1 MECDPSNFL
10 SKIIERHFHDSL
22 YDFLNE
28 NNLIYS
34 RPLGFRR
41 KHSTE
46 TQLETAFIKIIGGLL
61 FNLDKDRV
69 SGMVLVDHRKAF
81 DMVDHEL
88 LLRKLKAYGV
98 ANQELN
104 WCRSCLCSRKQV
116 VDHVRGNES
125 GEVMLKHGVPQGS
138 IIGPLFFILFIND
151 LPLHISADVDLY
163 ADDTTVTAAADVKN
177 MAHLDLSLNKSV
189 KEIQAWASANKL
201 PINEDKTKVLT
212 ITRKRLNSKLNCKVS
227 VRGDSDNT
235 LCNAESAASLGLE
248 VDSKLPF
255 NAHVDKICKK
265 LASRNAVLRKIS
277 AFLPLSRRV
286 KYYNA
291 VIRPVIR
298 GTQQRQFSENICSED
313 DLRSRIFGTF
323 VVKFLACLP
332 LLGFSNI

>member
-1 MECDPSNFL
+1 M
-10 SKIIERHFHDSL
+10 K
-22 YDFLNE
+22 
-28 NNLIYS
+28 NLA
-34 RPLGFRR
+34 R
-41 KHSTE
+41 
-46 TQLETAFIKIIGGLL
+46 
-61 FNLDKDRV
+61 
-69 SGMVLVDHRKAF
+69 
-81 DMVDHEL
+81 
-88 LLRKLKAYGV
+88 
-98 ANQELN
+98 
-104 WCRSCLCSRKQV
+104 
-116 VDHVRGNES
+116 
-125 GEVMLKHGVPQGS
+125 
-138 IIGPLFFILFIND
+138 
-151 LPLHISADVDLY
+151 
-163 ADDTTVTAAADVKN
+163 
-177 MAHLDLSLNKSV
+177 LDLSLNKSV
-189 KEIQAWASANKL
+189 REIQAWASANKL
-201 PINEDKTKVLT
+201 PINEDETKVLT

-227 VRGDSDNT
+227 VRSDSDNT
-235 LCNAESAASLGLE
+235 LCNVESAASLGLE